1 MTMINI
7 IINDREQLAKLLQWR
22 DNNKDEVRK
31 LLPIIA
37 EGLILFSDQAYG
49 QYFKYNSGNNTL
61 YHEYRAG
68 NFIKGFNFTLD
79 VESKTVSN
87 IENKLVNFDYPEHE
101 SIQDMITVHASL
113 MALYRLYPAS
123 FLQGNDTLTLNL

>member
-1 MTMINI
+1 MINI
-7 IINDREQLAKLLQWR
+7 IINDKSQFERLLQWR

-31 LLPIIA
+31 LIPTFT

-49 QYFKYNSGNNTL
+49 QYFKHNSDKKTI

-68 NFIKGFNFTLD
+68 NFIKGFCFNLD
-79 VESKTVSN
+79 ITTMKVSN
-87 IENKLVNFDYPEHE
+87 VENKLVNFDYPEHE

-113 MALYRLYPAS
+113 MALYRLDPDS
-123 FLQGNDTLTLNL
+123 FITDKDIITLRL